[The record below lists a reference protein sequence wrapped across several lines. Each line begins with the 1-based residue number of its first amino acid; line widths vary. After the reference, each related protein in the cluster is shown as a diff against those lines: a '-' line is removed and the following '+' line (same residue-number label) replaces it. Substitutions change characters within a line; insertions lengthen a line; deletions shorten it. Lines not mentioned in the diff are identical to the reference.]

1 LIQTDLIESG
11 PLNARILRVTVGKKQ
26 FVTPTYF
33 PAISKKEI
41 RDPEDEFLELVTS
54 FRYPRL
60 LVSAYDYGRLG
71 SLSQRRAVGRL
82 SDYYRRGS
90 IILLDSGV
98 FESYWRGDDKWTFRR
113 YRESVKNVDSDL
125 YFSFDPL
132 PSSGKA
138 NKDAYRE
145 LTLKRVSDSF
155 KLANGN
161 ECVPIVHAKDPA
173 HLTEF
178 VADLVK
184 KESEMFR
191 NLAISEREL
200 GSSIS
205 ERTVTVKKLRKL
217 IGGRKGGL
225 LHILGCGNPVSMAA
239 YSYAGADTYDSL
251 DWALSSCNPFEDT
264 LVDYSHLELLGCKCK
279 VCRTPSFKPPTNVF
293 LHNLLFYQNY
303 SLKLQ
308 TMIRQGT
315 LRDYL
320 LEMGGKQFQA
330 RIDRNH

>member
-1 LIQTDLIESG
+1 M
-11 PLNARILRVTVGKKQ
+11 RVTVGKKQ

-41 RDPEDEFLELVTS
+41 RDPGDEFLGLVTS

-60 LVSAYDYGRLG
+60 LVSSYDYGRLN

-98 FESYWRGDDKWTFRR
+98 FEAYWRGDDKWTFSR

-125 YFSFDPL
+125 YFSYDPL
-132 PSSGKA
+132 PSSEEADKEA
-138 NKDAYRE
+138 CRE

-155 KLANGN
+155 KLAKGN
-161 ECVPIVHAKDPA
+161 ECVPIVHAKDSA
-173 HLTEF
+173 HLIEF
-178 VADLVK
+178 VKTLVR
-184 KESEMFR
+184 KESEMFE
-191 NLAISEREL
+191 NLAVSEKEL

-205 ERTVTVKKLRKL
+205 ERTITVKKLRKL

-264 LVDYSHLELLGCKCK
+264 LLDYSHLELIGCKCE
-279 VCRTPSFKPPTNVF
+279 VCRSASFKPPTNVF

-303 SLKLQ
+303 SIKLQ

-320 LEMGGKQFQA
+320 LEMAGKRFLA
-330 RIDRNH
+330 RIARNH